1 MFIDYTEIQVA
12 AGNGGDGAIAFRRE
26 KYVPKGG
33 PSGGNG
39 GNGGNIIIKAHHN
52 LTTLL
57 DFRYK
62 RKYKAENG
70 APGGNSLKDGKYG
83 NHVILKVPIG
93 TIVKDQATKK
103 IICDLKENYDEYI
116 LAKGGKGGKGN
127 SNFATSTNQAP
138 RNIGIETDCRCWVSW
153 IS

>member
-1 MFIDYTEIQVA
+1 MFIDYAEIEIT
-12 AGNGGDGAIAFRRE
+12 AGRGGDGVIAFRRE

-70 APGGNSLKDGKYG
+70 APGGSSLKDGKYG
-83 NHVILKVPIG
+83 SDIILKVPVG
-93 TIVKDQATKK
+93 TIVKDKATNKK
-103 IICDLKENYDEYI
+103 ICDLKEDEDEYI

-138 RNIGIETDCRCWVSW
+138 RKAEPGRLGKQKK
-153 IS
+153 